1 MGGIEVGDPSRHT
14 GYDLCP
20 LCGGTH
26 SLLLENG
33 AREQTITRPRD
44 YASLSISAG
53 KHTTP
58 IDQPV
63 AT

>member
-44 YASLSISAG
+44 
-53 KHTTP
+53 
-58 IDQPV
+58 
-63 AT
+63 